1 METENLIPTEE
12 IERAIAI
19 VETHRSPESKKETFL
34 VLAALN
40 LLNAAV
46 KKPHHGKASYGF
58 IKVRALVLLEH
69 LIKHSHDA
77 LVEKIYYDTQNKCA
91 YFRCYGMLLSFH
103 GVYGVHSTLKD
114 FASSRENVPIVW
126 DGVHKQTIAS
136 ELMKAAEKNYSEKMD
151 ISGEIVRLT
160 NLARKRSVAVKLK
173 RKRRKDKPFKG
184 NGK

>member
-12 IERAIAI
+12 IERAITI
-19 VETHRSPESKKETFL
+19 VETHQSPKSKKETFL

-46 KKPHHGKASYGF
+46 KQPSHRQAVSYGF

-69 LIKHSHDA
+69 LIKHHHDA

-103 GVYGVHSTLKD
+103 GVYGVRSTLKD
-114 FASSRENVPIVW
+114 FAASKENIPLEW
-126 DGVHKQTIAS
+126 D
-136 ELMKAAEKNYSEKMD
+136 
-151 ISGEIVRLT
+151 
-160 NLARKRSVAVKLK
+160 
-173 RKRRKDKPFKG
+173 
-184 NGK
+184 